1 MPPQRGVC
9 DGELGAEGGGRS
21 ILQGQSVFSDF
32 VGITTKYSN
41 MCASL
46 KNAYIQKTATKE
58 SSLCRERYRGILC
71 ILFRLQ
77 LQSDDIMIM
86 QLDKERPTNLS
97 PHVTLFVHYH
107 IPQVNTIIPLIFPRI
122 SSLIKL
128 PHHIINIINIILLS
142 HRTSECHYSS
152 YFPLSHKYW

>member
-1 MPPQRGVC
+1 MGAPQRGVC

-46 KNAYIQKTATKE
+46 KNAYIQKSSNKK
-58 SSLCRERYRGILC
+58 SSLCRESYHGIFC

-86 QLDKERPTNLS
+86 QLDKERPTHPS

-107 IPQVNTIIPLIFPRI
+107 IPQVNTIIPRI
-122 SSLIKL
+122 SIVFSSLIKL
-128 PHHIINIINIILLS
+128 PQPIIIINYYVII
-142 HRTSECHYSS
+142 T
-152 YFPLSHKYW
+152 SHK